1 MNIFKSDEQSFQ
13 EYNFGMNDRLRQRED
28 HNEDHLEEGYKS
40 VSVGPFGH
48 EKHEESAEVTIN
60 DSDVLEA
67 IPGPRHQ
74 QLPAIKEYSRRLAE
88 KSKLHNLT
96 QLNSPHQTG
105 RSHLLSGNPA
115 INTALMHDRDYKQFN
130 LLLPTA
136 PIDMSKQP
144 SISSEFPYDKLHRL
158 SLYNTN
164 TSQHTAYKSKR
175 SRQTNVKA
183 GRSFLEQIQHD
194 KKLHNAKCSVVNSPI
209 SQTFDNSIHRFKVFS
224 KGSID
229 FKNSERVT

>member
-28 HNEDHLEEGYKS
+28 HNEDHLEDGYKS
-40 VSVGPFGH
+40 VSVGPFVH
-48 EKHEESAEVTIN
+48 EMHEESAEVTIN
-60 DSDVLEA
+60 DSDVLDA
-67 IPGPRHQ
+67 ARGQRHQ
-74 QLPAIKEYSRRLAE
+74 QLPAIKEYSKRLAD

-96 QLNSPHQTG
+96 QLSSPHQTG
-105 RSHLLSGNPA
+105 RSHLTSGNPA
-115 INTALMHDRDYKQFN
+115 LNTAFLRDRDYKQFN

-164 TSQHTAYKSKR
+164 TSQHTACKSKR
-175 SRQTNVKA
+175 SR
-183 GRSFLEQIQHD
+183 
-194 KKLHNAKCSVVNSPI
+194 
-209 SQTFDNSIHRFKVFS
+209 
-224 KGSID
+224 
-229 FKNSERVT
+229 